1 MEVGTVVNATQKKLT
16 SAVGN
21 NHFVTYKTLVA
32 AINKQISGGM
42 INLDSIP
49 DRVKPKTPKTLRLF
63 TDSLHDVQQLQGQCE
78 ASNVCGR
85 QVVVVV
91 LPDPFRGM
99 GARRNS
105 AETQQS
111 GHTPRSGP

>member
-1 MEVGTVVNATQKKLT
+1 MEVGTVVNVTQKKIT

-21 NHFVTYKTLVA
+21 NHFVTYKTLVV

-49 DRVKPKTPKTLRLF
+49 DRAKPKTSRLF

-85 QVVVVV
+85 QVVVV
-91 LPDPFRGM
+91 LPDPFRV
-99 GARRNS
+99 
-105 AETQQS
+105 
-111 GHTPRSGP
+111 GPHPKVWTIDRK